1 MLQKKT
7 GERSGHT
14 PARGQLDPRRD
25 LRPRSGGILWVLS
38 DQRVRFCLD
47 GGGSS
52 GETRRL
58 HKHAVAGRAAE
69 VHSVLHGPVVLPC
82 RGIHKRLAFPRR
94 SNVYYKKKTMRKY
107 WLIYCI

>member
-94 SNVYYKKKTMRKY
+94 SNVYYKKK
-107 WLIYCI
+107 L